1 VFLSTSVGIALANGR
16 TGGRAA
22 ERPDDLIRD
31 ADAAMYR
38 AKDLGK
44 ARYELFDTAMRAQA
58 MRRLELENALRRA
71 VERDELRLHLQPEI
85 AVDTGVI
92 VGFEALVRW
101 DHPERGLLG
110 PAEFVP
116 LAEETGLIGAVGA
129 WVLRRACAIA
139 ASWRAQPGLVMSV
152 NVSARQLATGDF
164 VELVASVLDETGL
177 APGMLCLELTE
188 SAVIESGAKATL
200 EGLKRLGVQLA
211 IDDFGTGWSSL
222 GHLRR
227 FPIDVV
233 KLDRS
238 FVSGLGREPQD
249 ASIAAAIISLAHA
262 LGLSTVAEGIETG
275 EQLSILASLGCD
287 LGQGYL
293 FARPAPVEAF
303 GDVVA
308 SSA

>member
-1 VFLSTSVGIALANGR
+1 
-16 TGGRAA
+16 
-22 ERPDDLIRD
+22 
-31 ADAAMYR
+31 
-38 AKDLGK
+38 
-44 ARYELFDTAMRAQA
+44 
-58 MRRLELENALRRA
+58 
-71 VERDELRLHLQPEI
+71 
-85 AVDTGVI
+85 
-92 VGFEALVRW
+92 
-101 DHPERGLLG
+101 
-110 PAEFVP
+110 
-116 LAEETGLIGAVGA
+116 
-129 WVLRRACAIA
+129 
-139 ASWRAQPGLVMSV
+139 MSV

-164 VELVASVLDETGL
+164 VGLVAAVLEETGL
-177 APGMLCLELTE
+177 GAEALCLELTE
-188 SAVIESGAKATL
+188 SAVVESGAMATL
-200 EGLKRLGVQLA
+200 AGLKRLGVQLA

-227 FPIDVV
+227 FPIDMV

-249 ASIAAAIISLAHA
+249 ASVAAAIISLAHA

-275 EQLSILASLGCD
+275 EQLSVLAALGCD